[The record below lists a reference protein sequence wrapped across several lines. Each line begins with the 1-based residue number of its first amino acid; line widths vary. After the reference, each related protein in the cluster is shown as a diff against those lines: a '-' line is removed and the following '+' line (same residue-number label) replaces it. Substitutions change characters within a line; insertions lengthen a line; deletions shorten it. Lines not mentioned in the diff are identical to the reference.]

1 MFEQQL
7 HVAFDIGNVLVEVDM
22 SGFIAM
28 LRGVLSGQNKSHMI
42 DPEKFL
48 EQLQISQD
56 LGLLTVRQA
65 LSQTYN
71 ISDLVADDLIPEW
84 NKTVKP
90 NEMMLNFMDNLRSE
104 GVKIALL
111 SNIGADHAEYLKK
124 SCPKMFAGCVEH
136 LSFEVGARK
145 PSKLYYQSFLMDRAE
160 WLGAIY
166 CDDRPENLRA
176 GKQYSFKSFRFCLDE
191 VLTWPLSKQ
200 RRELDKIHSYIFNRK
215 YDAVPG
221 DF

>member
-1 MFEQQL
+1 MSEQQL
-7 HVAFDIGNVLVEVDM
+7 HVAFDIGNVLAEVDM
-22 SGFIAM
+22 SHFIAR
-28 LRGVLSGQNKSHMI
+28 LRGVLSGQNKSHLL
-42 DPEKFL
+42 DPERFL
-48 EQLQISQD
+48 EQLQASQD
-56 LGLLTVRQA
+56 LGILTVRQA

-71 ISDLVADDLIPEW
+71 ISGEAAEELIPEW

-111 SNIGADHAEYLKK
+111 SNIGHDHAEYLKQ
-124 SCPKMFAGCVEH
+124 SCPRMFAGCTEH

-145 PSKLYYQSFLMDRAE
+145 PTKMYYQSFLMDHEE

-166 CDDRPENLRA
+166 CDDKPENLRA
-176 GKQYSFKSFRFCLDE
+176 GKQYSFKSFKFCLDE
-191 VLTWPLSKQ
+191 VLKWPLSKQ